1 MLGKKFLQQLE
12 LFINSRLPAG
22 PAMRAEVTA
31 LVKEAKASTDK
42 RQKYRQS
49 ASSQPRL
56 IALGLVASVNL
67 TSPVVSGEL
76 SIDGTTCPAS
86 WC

>member
-12 LFINSRLPAG
+12 LFINSPLPAG

-56 IALGLVASVNL
+56 IALGLVASVNQ
-67 TSPVVSGEL
+67 SGGL
-76 SIDGTTCPAS
+76 GRAVH
-86 WC
+86 